1 MTLQISDDLRAETDE
16 LHAFLKTLDA
26 KDWETPTLFMNWT
39 PWDIVAH
46 LHFFD
51 EASLASLAGKE
62 EFAVRQKSLI
72 EGFSAGLNGQEQ
84 ALRAYGD
91 CDVRTLLERWKSL
104 GDDMCSQLGESD
116 PKRRLP
122 WFGPDMGVQMFT
134 TARYMEVWAHGQ
146 AIYDLKKVERK
157 HTDRIKNIV
166 TIGIKTFGWT
176 FVNRK
181 LEVPGPAPF
190 VRLTAPSGEV
200 WEYNRIENPV
210 GRKASQEERIE
221 GTAVDFCLTVT
232 QVRNVEDTNLQVVG
246 DVAKQWM
253 EIAQCFAGGPV
264 DPPKPGYRLGNSRG
278 RFDEQARGSAR
289 KD

>member
-16 LHAFLKTLDA
+16 FYAFLKTLDE
-26 KDWETPTLFMNWT
+26 KDWETPTLFMDWT

-51 EASLASLAGKE
+51 EVSLASLAGKD
-62 EFAVRQKSLI
+62 EFAASQKALM
-72 EGFSAGLNGQEQ
+72 EGMTAGLSGKEQ
-84 ALRAYGD
+84 ARRALGEYD
-91 CDVRTLLERWKSL
+91 AAALLERWKSFD
-104 GDDMCSQLGESD
+104 DDMASKLGESD

-134 TARYMEVWAHGQ
+134 TARYMETWSHAQ

-166 TIGIKTFGWT
+166 AIGVKTFGWS

-181 LEVPGPAPF
+181 LEVPGPAPY
-190 VRLTAPSGEV
+190 VRLTAPSGEI
-200 WEYNRIENPV
+200 WEYNDP
-210 GRKASQEERIE
+210 SDTERIE

-232 QVRNVEDTNLQVVG
+232 QVRNVKDTDLRVVG
-246 DVAKQWM
+246 DVAGQWM
-253 EIAQCFAGGPV
+253 EIAQCFAGGPI
-264 DPPKPGYRLGNSRG
+264 DPPKPGYRLG
-278 RFDEQARGSAR
+278 
-289 KD
+289 K

>member
-1 MTLQISDDLRAETDE
+1 MTLQICEDLRAETDE
-16 LHAFLKTLDA
+16 FYAFLKTLDE

-51 EASLASLAGKE
+51 EVSLASLAGKD
-62 EFAVRQKSLI
+62 EFAASQKSLM
-72 EGFSAGLNGQEQ
+72 EGMTAGLSGQEQ
-84 ALRAYGD
+84 AQRALGEYD
-91 CDVRTLLERWKSL
+91 AEALLERWKSFD
-104 GDDMCSQLGESD
+104 DDMASKLGESD

-134 TARYMEVWAHGQ
+134 TARYMETWSHAQ

-166 TIGIKTFGWT
+166 AIGIKTFGWT

-181 LEVPGPAPF
+181 LEVPGPAPY
-190 VRLTAPSGEV
+190 VRLTAPSGEI
-200 WEYNRIENPV
+200 WEYNDP
-210 GRKASQEERIE
+210 SDDERIE

-232 QVRNVEDTNLQVVG
+232 QVRNVKDTDLVVVG
-246 DVAKQWM
+246 DVAGQWM
-253 EIAQCFAGGPV
+253 EIAQCFAGGPI
-264 DPPKPGYRLGNSRG
+264 DPPKPGYRLGN
-278 RFDEQARGSAR
+278 
-289 KD
+289 

>member
-1 MTLQISDDLRAETDE
+1 MTLQISQDLRAETDE
-16 LHAFLKTLDA
+16 FYAFLKTLDE
-26 KDWETPTLFMNWT
+26 KDWETPTLFMDWT

-51 EASLASLAGKE
+51 EVSLASLAGKE
-62 EFAVRQKSLI
+62 EFAASQEALM
-72 EGFSAGLNGQEQ
+72 EGMKAGLSGKEQ
-84 ALRAYGD
+84 ARRALGD
-91 CDVRTLLERWKSL
+91 YDAAALLERWKSFD
-104 GDDMCSQLGESD
+104 DDMASKLGESD

-134 TARYMEVWAHGQ
+134 TARYMETWSHAQ

-166 TIGIKTFGWT
+166 AIGVKTFGWT

-181 LEVPGPAPF
+181 LEVPGPAPY
-190 VRLTAPSGEV
+190 VRLTAPSGEI
-200 WEYNRIENPV
+200 WEYNDPSE
-210 GRKASQEERIE
+210 SERVE

-232 QVRNVEDTNLQVVG
+232 QVRNVEDTDLRVIG
-246 DVAKQWM
+246 DVVSQWM

-264 DPPKPGYRLGNSRG
+264 DPPKPGYRLG
-278 RFDEQARGSAR
+278 
-289 KD
+289 K

>member
-1 MTLQISDDLRAETDE
+1 MRLQISEDLRAETDE
-16 LHAFLKTLDA
+16 LYAFLKTLDE

-51 EASLASLAGKE
+51 EVSLASLAGKD
-62 EFAVRQKSLI
+62 EFAASQKALI
-72 EGFSAGLNGQEQ
+72 EGMAAGLSGQEQ
-84 ALRAYGD
+84 TRRALREYDAKA
-91 CDVRTLLERWKSL
+91 LLERWKSFD
-104 GDDMCSQLGESD
+104 DDMASQLGESD

-134 TARYMEVWAHGQ
+134 TARYMETWAHGQ
-146 AIYDLKKVERK
+146 AIYDLKKVACK

-166 TIGIKTFGWT
+166 AIGIKTFGWT

-181 LEVPGPAPF
+181 LEVPGPAPY
-190 VRLTAPSGEV
+190 VRLTAPSGEI
-200 WEYNRIENPV
+200 WEYNQDSE
-210 GRKASQEERIE
+210 KAGDEERIE

-232 QVRNVEDTNLQVVG
+232 QVRNVEDTDLAVVG
-246 DVAKQWM
+246 AVARQWM

-264 DPPKPGYRLGNSRG
+264 DPPKPGYRVGN
-278 RFDEQARGSAR
+278 
-289 KD
+289 

>member
-1 MTLQISDDLRAETDE
+1 MTLQISEDLRAETDE
-16 LHAFLKTLDA
+16 LYAFLKTLDK
-26 KDWETPTLFMNWT
+26 KDWETPTLFMDWT

-51 EASLASLAGKE
+51 EVSLASLAGKD
-62 EFAVRQKSLI
+62 EFAASQKALMESMA
-72 EGFSAGLNGQEQ
+72 AGLSGKEQ
-84 ALRAYGD
+84 ARRALGD
-91 CDVRTLLERWKSL
+91 YDAAALLERWKSFD
-104 GDDMCSQLGESD
+104 DDMATKLGESD

-134 TARYMEVWAHGQ
+134 TARYMETWSHAQ

-166 TIGIKTFGWT
+166 AIGVKTFGWT

-181 LEVPGPAPF
+181 LEVPGPAPC
-190 VRLTAPSGEV
+190 VRLTAPSGEI
-200 WEYNRIENPV
+200 WEYNDPSE
-210 GRKASQEERIE
+210 SERVE

-232 QVRNVEDTNLQVVG
+232 QVRNVEDTDLRVVG
-246 DVAKQWM
+246 DIVSQWM

-264 DPPKPGYRLGNSRG
+264 DPPKPGYRLG
-278 RFDEQARGSAR
+278 
-289 KD
+289 K